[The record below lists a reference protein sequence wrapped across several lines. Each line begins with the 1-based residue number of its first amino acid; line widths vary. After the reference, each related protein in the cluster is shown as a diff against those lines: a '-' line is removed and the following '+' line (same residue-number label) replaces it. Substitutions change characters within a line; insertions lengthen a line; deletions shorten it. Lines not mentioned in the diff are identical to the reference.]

1 MPRKWLYPFKR
12 IRGSGPEPPKLP
24 LDAVTQTFA
33 ILGQRGTGKTNAGV
47 VLAEEMIAAGG
58 RVLVIDIVGAWWGL
72 GHAGEGPGLP
82 VVILGGEHGDVPL
95 EHSAGRVIARTI
107 VESSDPGFVLD
118 LSEWRYQQQATFVA
132 DLLEELYRI
141 NREALHVM
149 FEEADQLAPQ
159 NPREKGDVI
168 RMLGAVERVIK
179 LGRGHGL
186 GGTLITQR
194 APSLNKTV
202 LEECATLV
210 ALALLGT
217 RARKAVKDWI
227 EAAGD
232 PKQEKIVMGQLARLE
247 QGHAVLWSPRFLDY
261 LGVVRWR
268 KRKTFDSSYTPA
280 VGEAAAV
287 PGERRPVDLGE
298 LRNAMAET
306 VERAEANDPAKLR
319 KRIRTLEA
327 ELSSAQGEMAILE
340 PQFEEREVEV
350 LVPNTDAIAQ
360 LGEAAEDVRSAL
372 KDAEDL
378 KLLLRQNAE
387 WIDGRVD
394 DLRKAVAIADEAL
407 DRARSLP
414 ERRRVEEPAKPAAA
428 RSRGAARP
436 SLDRASTAPA
446 APPPASSNGTLP
458 EARQRILNVLATL
471 GELGLLPADKTQVA
485 LFAGVS
491 PKSSGYR
498 NNLGGLRTD
507 GYIDYPS
514 KGTVEPTPEG
524 EAVAMTDG
532 VPRTTAELHPYV
544 LNLVGGSKAAVLRPL
559 LDVYP
564 EALTKEELAER
575 AGVSA
580 SSSGYRN
587 NLGSLR
593 SLKLIDYP
601 KTGLVAALPVLFP
614 DG

>member
-1 MPRKWLYPFKR
+1 MARKWLYPFKR

-47 VLAEEMIAAGG
+47 VLAEEMMAAGG

-72 GHAGEGPGLP
+72 AHAGEGPGLP
-82 VVILGGEHGDVPL
+82 VIILGGEHGDVPL

-287 PGERRPVDLGE
+287 PGARRPVDLGE
-298 LRNAMAET
+298 LREAMAET

-319 KRIRTLEA
+319 KRIRTLEE

-340 PQFEEREVEV
+340 PQIEEREVEV
-350 LVPNTDAIAQ
+350 LVPNAEAIAQ
-360 LGEAAEDVRSAL
+360 LGEAAEDIRSAL
-372 KDAEDL
+372 KDAEEL
-378 KLLLRQNAE
+378 KLLLRQNTE

-414 ERRRVEEPAKPAAA
+414 SRQRVETTPARTPAAA
-428 RSRGAARP
+428 SPTAR
-436 SLDRASTAPA
+436 PA
-446 APPPASSNGTLP
+446 APPARASSPSVAASSNGNLP
-458 EARQRILNVLATL
+458 ESRQRILNVLATL
-471 GELGLLPADKTQVA
+471 GELGLLPADRTQVA

-491 PKSSGYR
+491 PKSSGFR
-498 NNLGGLRTD
+498 NNLGGLRSD

-524 EAVAMTDG
+524 EAAATPDD
-532 VPRTTAELHPYV
+532 VPRRAVDLHPYV
-544 LNLVGGSKAAVLRPL
+544 YRLVGESKAAVLRPL
-559 LDVYP
+559 IDVYP
-564 EALTKEELAER
+564 EALDKGTLAER
-575 AGVSA
+575 AGVSPD
-580 SSSGYRN
+580 SSGYRN
-587 NLGSLR
+587 NLGALR
-593 SLKLIDYP
+593 SLGLLDYP
-601 KTGLVAALPVLFP
+601 RPGLVAALPVLFP